1 MKHKNLS
8 EANVTEIQND
18 YLQHQIY
25 SEVRHNSDLEIW
37 RHIFGSLGV
46 VISIFGILGNI
57 ISLYILFK
65 PGLASSRKYSLR
77 QRTRPNFSFEY
88 KLSSFYA
95 YLTALS
101 FCDLFSCIFA
111 ILNMLEYIPPPYLEV
126 NLTKYREFCL
136 GISVY
141 THPIATTLQ
150 ALSVWL
156 ICAFSIHRCRSIVKP
171 SHFLSSIKRRKCTLN
186 YARTNSSP
194 SQSYMCHVNLKN
206 NCTQKTYELK
216 FYSKKNL
223 LVPLCWC
230 SVRLS
235 EHSQLKDLSLISALE
250 KNTESLKSQV
260 TTRKKVKKVKLTIII
275 LYFVA
280 IVYLIPQMF
289 EKKLTSLEIQHKT
302 YVFTTMTS
310 FGQTRLFRQIF
321 HLWFYMIAIYIFPF
335 ILIMVFNLVLLRAYF
350 KSRNRCK
357 KYKLNR
363 DPSQIL
369 KDYNSVNTNCDE
381 ASKADVELKETTLG
395 SNLAPK
401 FSIASSLSFNKPS
414 SSPNLQNVKNS
425 HRGRALTLTLFGV
438 VAIFFICHFP
448 AAIAKIIYVI
458 YPSVE
463 FDKSAFA
470 SICLD
475 LSNFLIMCNSSI
487 NFLLYIVFG
496 PAKFRQE
503 FGFIFM
509 NVLHACRRDPARANR
524 KNAHFN
530 LTVDYKPNL
539 RPARSCLQVNRDQS
553 FSNCCSVENS
563 FFNETSKNVNS
574 NEPRPSDE

>member
-1 MKHKNLS
+1 MKHKNSSLI
-8 EANVTEIQND
+8 NVTEIQND

-25 SEVRHNSDLEIW
+25 NEVRHNSDLEIW
-37 RHIFGSLGV
+37 RHFFGSLGV
-46 VISIFGILGNI
+46 IISIFGIIGNL

-65 PGLASSRKYSLR
+65 PTLTTGRRYSFKSRSV
-77 QRTRPNFSFEY
+77 QNFSFEC

-111 ILNMLEYIPPPYLEV
+111 ILNMLEYIPPPYLEI

-171 SHFLSSIKRRKCTLN
+171 SHFLSSIKRRECTRN
-186 YARTNSSP
+186 YTKANK
-194 SQSYMCHVNLKN
+194 SQSYLCHVKLKN

-216 FYSKKNL
+216 FYPKKNCFI
-223 LVPLCWC
+223 PLCWC
-230 SVRLS
+230 SLHS
-235 EHSQLKDLSLISALE
+235 NEHLKLNDYAASNLE
-250 KNTESLKSQV
+250 STNEILKNQV
-260 TTRKKVKKVKLTIII
+260 TTKKKVKQVKLTILM
-275 LYFVA
+275 LYFIA
-280 IVYLIPQMF
+280 FVYLIPQMF
-289 EKKLTSLEIQHKT
+289 EKKLSLIEIQRKT
-302 YVFTTMTS
+302 YVFTTITN

-321 HLWFYMIAIYIFPF
+321 HLWFYMLAIYILPF

-357 KYKLNR
+357 KYKLKR
-363 DPSQIL
+363 DPTQIL

-381 ASKADVELKETTLG
+381 ASKTEPEQKETMLG
-395 SNLAPK
+395 SNLVPK
-401 FSIASSLSFNKPS
+401 FSIVSSLSFNKPL
-414 SSPNLQNVKNS
+414 SSPNLQNTKNS

-458 YPSVE
+458 YPNIE

-509 NVLHACRRDPARANR
+509 NIFYACKKKQVPTNT
-524 KNAHFN
+524 KNAQFN
-530 LTVDYKPNL
+530 LTVDYRPNL
-539 RPARSCLQVNRDQS
+539 RPTRSFLQINTDRS
-553 FSNCCSVENS
+553 FSNFCSVENS
-563 FFNETSKNVNS
+563 FVNETSRNIIS
-574 NEPRPSDE
+574 NEQRSSEE